1 MQLMEKC
8 SLFGLAW
15 IGLEWSIKCQ
25 ASPKSPPLTLPI
37 LGASHY
43 STPATMASLTG
54 TTHMSTF
61 TFPRPGIASVSL
73 NESDNMDIAVPPG
86 SNWSSGPNWH
96 NGHAE
101 HWKVLSGAVLVSVN
115 NKSFVVTGGS
125 PMITFPSK
133 ARHEVMRWDCPGRT
147 GHQSAA
153 QEAFRKEM
161 LANGQSKELE
171 KLSAQEVQAE
181 QTTSPSDCE
190 KEIFFRN
197 VLSALSEPRNG
208 IWGELLRLIHLVVI
222 YQGLDAHM
230 VIVDMGSEGRGW
242 RAMVEEIVWW
252 LVAGM
257 ANLANALFNFESVS
271 EAYTPSPLMSQWR
284 EKKSE

>member
-1 MQLMEKC
+1 M
-8 SLFGLAW
+8 
-15 IGLEWSIKCQ
+15 
-25 ASPKSPPLTLPI
+25 
-37 LGASHY
+37 
-43 STPATMASLTG
+43 ATLTG
-54 TTHMSTF
+54 TIHMSTF
-61 TFPRPGIASVSL
+61 TFPQPAIASVSL
-73 NESDNMDIAVPPG
+73 NDSDNMNIAVPAG

-101 HWKVLSGAVLVSVN
+101 HWKVLSGAVLVSMN
-115 NKSFVVTGGS
+115 NKSFIVTGGS
-125 PMITFPSK
+125 PWITFPSK

-161 LANGQSKELE
+161 LANGQSRELE

-190 KEIFFRN
+190 KDIFFRN

-208 IWGELLRLIHLVVI
+208 IWGEFLRFIHIVVI
-222 YQGLDAHM
+222 YQGLDANM
-230 VIVDMGSEGRGW
+230 VIVDMGSAGTGW

-257 ANLANALFNFESVS
+257 ANLVNVLYKFEPVS
-271 EAYTPSPLMSQWR
+271 KAYTPSPLLSQWK
-284 EKKSE
+284 EKKSG